1 MNRQIPDILTDL
13 HAARQE
19 CERYETQHQ
28 MLSEDFFRLYLAGQ
42 VEDDPE
48 LQMWAGFC
56 KVARRCQQEYE
67 TAVMASGLP
76 LRRRIMAVAA

>member
-1 MNRQIPDILTDL
+1 MTRTVAEILTDV
-13 HAARQE
+13 HAARKE
-19 CERYETQHQ
+19 CERYEAEYE

-56 KVARRCQQEYE
+56 KAARRCQREYE
-67 TAVMASGLP
+67 ATVMASGLP
-76 LRRRIMAVAA
+76 LRRRVVAVTA